1 MQYTTMKR
9 TFLAL
14 ILASALPLA
23 ACSDDDDTPTSP
35 TQPGPPVGETPT
47 PPTDPAPPPTTPPDD
62 DDDDDDDDRP
72 IESITGV
79 IANLSRSG
87 EGGLDASFRIDDRTI
102 ARVSRN
108 TPVVAGSQTGDTNFL
123 REGQRVTVQGR
134 RDNGFLDATRVEII
148 GETP

>member
-1 MQYTTMKR
+1 MQRITLGR

-14 ILASALPLA
+14 ILATTLPLA
-23 ACSDDDDTPTSP
+23 ACNDDDTPTSP
-35 TQPGPPVGETPT
+35 TQPGPPVSETPAPSPPPTPEPTPT
-47 PPTDPAPPPTTPPDD
+47 PPPTDN
-62 DDDDDDDDRP
+62 RP

-79 IANLSRSG
+79 IANLARSG

-102 ARVSRN
+102 ARVSRD

-123 REGQRVTVQGR
+123 REGLRVTVQGR

-148 GETP
+148 AETP